1 MYTINIFYVMKI
13 RLAGSK
19 VPSLECSR
27 ELQGDPVLLE
37 LSGTLQSTPEGDLA
51 PGQLDFHDIYCNR
64 QK

>member
-1 MYTINIFYVMKI
+1 MKI
-13 RLAGSK
+13 QLARSK
-19 VPSLECSR
+19 VPPPLESSKSTGV
-27 ELQGDPVLLE
+27 LQGDPVLLE